1 MIKRRLCPPSI
12 EIIENDEVITD
23 KEIDKWEWESYHE
36 IDVKQNMGYG
46 R

>member
-1 MIKRRLCPPSI
+1 MIKRRICLPFV
-12 EIIENDEVITD
+12 EIIENDEIITD
-23 KEIDKWEWESYHE
+23 EEIDEWELESYHE